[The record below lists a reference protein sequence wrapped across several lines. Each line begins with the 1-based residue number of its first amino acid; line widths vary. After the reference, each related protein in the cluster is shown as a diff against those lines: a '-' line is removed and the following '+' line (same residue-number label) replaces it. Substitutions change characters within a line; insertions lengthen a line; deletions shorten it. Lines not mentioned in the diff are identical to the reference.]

1 MTYLV
6 LARKYRPK
14 VFADM
19 VGQENVA
26 QTLRGAISEGRV
38 GHAYLFCGPRGTGK
52 TTTARIFAK
61 ALNCERGPT
70 PDPCGVCERCVA
82 ADDGSEIDIVEID
95 AASNTGVDDVRLL
108 REQVAYAPMRARH
121 KVYIIDEVH
130 MLSKGAFN
138 AFLKT
143 LEEPPPHVKFLFATT
158 DPQKVPDTI
167 LSRCQVLKLAPIAE
181 KTIRARLDHVFATE
195 HVRAQEGVS
204 AEIAR
209 RARGGMRDALS
220 MADQLLS
227 LVGAEPTVEDVAR
240 LGEGGGVEELERVVH
255 AIVAHDK
262 KALLLAL
269 PRTEGSEGEFLSA
282 LLEYVRVSL
291 VVFVVGEES
300 PVVAES
306 PDRARAMKAWA
317 QTVGVERLQ
326 NWLEELIQ
334 ARERIRNL
342 PTHSRAILEATLLDL
357 CREETTIG
365 LDEIASRLM
374 ALEQRLASGV
384 RAQPAV
390 AGSTAPQSPNSGP
403 SATAAVSVPTFR
415 ASTPSDGGPITTVP
429 TSSRPTSTIEERG
442 VLQPVPRASGF
453 ERVSPSKNEVARV
466 EPAPLDATRA
476 VASPT
481 SSDRPRPL
489 IGGTS
494 DAWSRF
500 LAVLAES
507 SSTLADALRTR
518 GKLADFANGRALVQL
533 ANLRDGERALV
544 VDARNQ
550 KIAASAFS
558 RAVGS
563 TVQVVFEDQSAVRAH
578 KDPYT
583 KKIAEMFDGRIED
596 EG

>member
-1 MTYLV
+1 MTTLAAYFHEFDPIIVRLWGDFAVRWYGVSYLAGFVVGYLLLIVLSRRGWLQIPRERIADAMMWLIGGVIIGGRLGYLAVYDPTLFITFTTSPPFWGV
-6 LARKYRPK
+6 LAINQGGMASHGGLVGVILAAWRISRGWKNPDGSISGRCSIWH
-14 VFADM
+14 VFDAM
-19 VGQENVA
+19 ALGCVPGLLFGRLANFVNGE
-26 QTLRGAISEGRV
+26 LLGRV
-38 GHAYLFCGPRGTGK
+38 YSAAPVDGGKPGPWWTVQFP
-52 TTTARIFAK
+52 TEII
-61 ALNCERGPT
+61 ER
-70 PDPCGVCERCVA
+70 
-82 ADDGSEIDIVEID
+82 ADDL
-95 AASNTGVDDVRLL
+95 SNAQRAGVADL
-108 REQVAYAPMRARH
+108 
-121 KVYIIDEVH
+121 
-130 MLSKGAFN
+130 
-138 AFLKT
+138 
-143 LEEPPPHVKFLFATT
+143 
-158 DPQKVPDTI
+158 
-167 LSRCQVLKLAPIAE
+167 
-181 KTIRARLDHVFATE
+181 
-195 HVRAQEGVS
+195 
-204 AEIAR
+204 AR
-209 RARGGMRDALS
+209 RIAPELS
-220 MADQLLS
+220 MKES
-227 LVGAEPTVEDVAR
+227 L
-240 LGEGGGVEELERVVH
+240 H